1 MASTGGCAP
10 PMFADTAKFNGM
22 NWVTWKG
29 LIKIAAE
36 LRGVYRYLD
45 GSIQNPTGVVIP
57 NPLTVPLPP
66 STPAEGASP
75 TQTVTQLPPPA
86 DTPWESLFP
95 SPSEWRVRNAWAM
108 GLLIYNTSDPV
119 GLGINISGT
128 AADAW
133 KSYT

>member
-1 MASTGGCAP
+1 MASTGGSAP
-10 PMFADTAKFNGM
+10 PVFADGAKFNGM

-29 LIKIAAE
+29 LIKIAAD
-36 LRGVYRYLD
+36 LRGVYGYLD
-45 GSIQNPTGVVIP
+45 GTVINPNSVGPISPSAIP
-57 NPLTVPLPP
+57 IPLTPTDNTTTTHPP
-66 STPAEGASP
+66 IPAE
-75 TQTVTQLPPPA
+75 TT
-86 DTPWESLFP
+86 WESTSP

-119 GLGINISGT
+119 GLGINIHGT